1 MPKLPQRVNTIPPVK
16 GTIAYAGSPDLSSPQ
31 VDMHLVPAPKKSM
44 PKSLQRR
51 RPPVKGSATVV
62 VGRSDLSP
70 QQVAVHLTCAGAR
83 AERSAGAE
91 TYLRLV
97 EKREAEDEIRENA
110 VANEIEPE
118 EGAEEEMVAAAD
130 ETPDLGMFAA
140 EYRVAN
146 DSGASL
152 SLLKGSSY
160 PGGNFIQPNSAVA
173 RLNRAAG
180 DFRQGA
186 GATDNF
192 LSGDG
197 ARLVIAEEAQAV
209 DAASRSMLATGA
221 PSLLD
226 TTHPIVAEII
236 SSIPQSHVAG
246 GKEAARKG
254 YHREGGKEA
263 ARKEYCQEGG
273 PDWGKPLRNSLQG
286 RVMQFQQHPSKAS
299 VLKPLQGWRLTC
311 AKTELR
317 AAAGTAAKA
326 AASRPVVRAELLRQP
341 RHLLSPLSRAQFRT
355 ADETAAGILS
365 KAAARGVAEAP
376 VAKTA
381 TGTFAKVAV
390 EAPLLRP
397 LPRPLLGSLARLVSS
412 QNYQGLCQDC
422 RCVTDQRPRPR
433 GYEPPHQP
441 LSA

>member
-1 MPKLPQRVNTIPPVK
+1 
-16 GTIAYAGSPDLSSPQ
+16 
-31 VDMHLVPAPKKSM
+31 
-44 PKSLQRR
+44 
-51 RPPVKGSATVV
+51 
-62 VGRSDLSP
+62 
-70 QQVAVHLTCAGAR
+70 
-83 AERSAGAE
+83 
-91 TYLRLV
+91 
-97 EKREAEDEIRENA
+97 
-110 VANEIEPE
+110 
-118 EGAEEEMVAAAD
+118 
-130 ETPDLGMFAA
+130 MFAA
-140 EYRVAN
+140 EYRTAN
-146 DSGASL
+146 DPGAPVR
-152 SLLKGSSY
+152 LLRGSSY
-160 PGGNFIQPNSAVA
+160 LGGNFIQSNSAVA

-236 SSIPQSHVAG
+236 SSIPQSHVA
-246 GKEAARKG
+246 
-254 YHREGGKEA
+254 GGKEA

-397 LPRPLLGSLARLVSS
+397 LPRPLL
-412 QNYQGLCQDC
+412 
-422 RCVTDQRPRPR
+422 
-433 GYEPPHQP
+433 
-441 LSA
+441 